1 VALYTPEDRDEIAKR
16 VLALLRE
23 DERIEQAELSGSG
36 TTGYADRWSD
46 VDIVVIAAEGV
57 DHRKLADAWTARM
70 YELLPVVHDF
80 RVSFGEDHV
89 RGLLLDNFLEVDL
102 GFQAWREPREEGWT
116 ASGVE
121 PDREAGFA
129 WHDALHAV
137 VAIRRGRPWR
147 AHYYVGLLR
156 WRTLSLA
163 GADMSEYKGVDDLRP
178 ELLEALNETLPR
190 SLEAAELIRA
200 TRLVVLLFFA
210 ELRRYDVEDEE
221 HYAQLADRLE
231 PRLLRFL
238 DETG

>member
-46 VDIVVIAAEGV
+46 VDIVAIAAEGV

-102 GFQAWREPREEGWT
+102 GFQARREPREEGWT
-116 ASGVE
+116 ALGVE
-121 PDREAGFA
+121 PDREAGFV
-129 WHDALHAV
+129 WHDVLHAV

-147 AHYYVGLLR
+147 AHYYLGLLR

-178 ELLEALNETLPR
+178 ELLEAVTETLPR

-200 TRLVVLLFFA
+200 TRLVVPLFFA
-210 ELRRYDVEDEE
+210 ELRRYDVEDEK

>member
-1 VALYTPEDRDEIAKR
+1 VALYTPEDRDEVAKR
-16 VLALLRE
+16 ILVLLRE

-36 TTGYADRWSD
+36 TTGYVDRWSD

-102 GFQAWREPREEGWT
+102 GFQASREPREEGWT
-116 ASGVE
+116 GLGVE

-129 WHDALHAV
+129 WHDVLHAV

-147 AHYYVGLLR
+147 AHYYLGLLR

-178 ELLEALNETLPR
+178 ELLEALTETLPR

-200 TRLVVLLFFA
+200 TRLVVPLFFA
-210 ELRRYDVEDEE
+210 ELRRYDGEDEE